1 MIQKNYNMMDIA
13 KFLSAILLVCA
24 HTASER
30 VELPRILDLLCSFY
44 IITVP
49 FFFIASAFLFFQKL
63 EKPVIVQAAN
73 PKDGNK
79 INTNWGGVF
88 KMVKTYRSDVSLLV
102 SYLFLFCG
110 NKLVSNRC

>member
-1 MIQKNYNMMDIA
+1 MEATQKNYNMMDVA

-63 EKPVIVQAAN
+63 EKTVIGITSTQQN
-73 PKDGNK
+73 GNEK
-79 INTNWGGVF
+79 NMNWGGI
-88 KMVKTYRSDVSLLV
+88 
-102 SYLFLFCG
+102 
-110 NKLVSNRC
+110 